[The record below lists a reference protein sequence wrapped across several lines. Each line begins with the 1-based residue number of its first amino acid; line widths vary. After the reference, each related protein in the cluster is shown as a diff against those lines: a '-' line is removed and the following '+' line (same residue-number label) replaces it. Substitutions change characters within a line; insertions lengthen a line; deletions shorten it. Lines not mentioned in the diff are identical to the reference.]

1 MSKYRSLIAIR
12 ELAMK
17 KVNKSTAD
25 TYGTL
30 TITFDAL
37 PSRNIRTIYHEH
49 YPAELKL
56 GNYVDNGFAAVNAI
70 LGTDRNFISDQV
82 SDPMDINLSHAFPPL
97 WISKKLHN
105 NCTSIDEKFRII
117 EYATEIQRK
126 FYVLWLIH
134 NNSYLSKT
142 VTNGHLEQL
151 EMICGQCYCPQIRKE
166 IMDAINVIRFCR
178 TRDIDEQKPTEELF
192 KSVRKFINTGRY
204 GLLVSIC

>member
-1 MSKYRSLIAIR
+1 MSKYRSLIAVK

-70 LGTDRNFISDQV
+70 LGTDRNFINEQV
-82 SDPMDINLSHAFPPL
+82 SDPLDINLSHAFPPL
-97 WISKKLHN
+97 WIAKKLYNISEFHER
-105 NCTSIDEKFRII
+105 DRISEFAHI
-117 EYATEIQRK
+117 IQRK
-126 FYVLWLIH
+126 FGVLWLIY
-134 NNSYLSKT
+134 NSTYYRGDNIANS
-142 VTNGHLEQL
+142 HLDQL
-151 EMICGQCYCPQIRKE
+151 EIICGQCYCPELRKE
-166 IMDAINVIRFCR
+166 ILDAINDVRFCKR
-178 TRDIDEQKPTEELF
+178 HKLSIYDPAERLYKLV
-192 KSVRKFINTGRY
+192 KKFVDTGRY
-204 GLLVSIC
+204 KLLVSIK